1 MDVKCVET
9 QHSAAHALGRGN
21 PAERVKS
28 VCLVNDVQRFALF
41 RQNHHLTGALD
52 LFDVAVGDFRA
63 LDLDAAAVRIDFYVL
78 AGDHEKRVADVE
90 GVVVL
95 AAFLLDGLQDAF
107 YRLRHLMNVENLTFA
122 NAGRIDFG
130 MSDYFKS

>member
-1 MDVKCVET
+1 M
-9 QHSAAHALGRGN
+9 
-21 PAERVKS
+21 
-28 VCLVNDVQRFALF
+28 
-41 RQNHHLTGALD
+41 
-52 LFDVAVGDFRA
+52 
-63 LDLDAAAVRIDFYVL
+63 L

-107 YRLRHLMNVENLTFA
+107 YRLRHLVYVENLTFA

-130 MSDYFKS
+130 MSDYFKP